1 MSHCGSRVF
10 QPMARRI
17 CCNCPFIPILI
28 FCPFW
33 IRLRREG
40 IRRVSDAVGA
50 GIRRVP
56 CCGSGK
62 GCEGA
67 KWRGLC
73 EACGCGCPCVSG
85 VRFEPVW
92 LLIEDRSCRDK
103 TLRLR
108 LMSEILAEL
117 RGPDDFIGILIMG
130 SPPVRLIYVIL
141 SLYNT
146 DTENGMVT

>member
-1 MSHCGSRVF
+1 M
-10 QPMARRI
+10 
-17 CCNCPFIPILI
+17 
-28 FCPFW
+28 
-33 IRLRREG
+33 
-40 IRRVSDAVGA
+40 
-50 GIRRVP
+50 
-56 CCGSGK
+56 
-62 GCEGA
+62 
-67 KWRGLC
+67 
-73 EACGCGCPCVSG
+73 
-85 VRFEPVW
+85 
-92 LLIEDRSCRDK
+92 IEDRSCRDK